1 MAKEEDKSVKEPV
14 KIRFRELKNGNTSI
28 YLDIYVNG
36 VREYEFLNVY
46 LKPEKTRADKL
57 WNKEQLR
64 LANAVKSERI
74 VSIQN
79 GEFGF
84 KDLKRARKLNFITY
98 LEGMAETYESNG
110 QTACG
115 VLMRSAIRRLVDYK
129 GKVVPFSSVTKE
141 YLIGFIDYLNN
152 EKYDFDKKGRKRA
165 DKPRKL
171 SGVYKEALFA
181 RVMVALNKAEREGII
196 LKNPGKSID
205 ASLKPRAEEKSR
217 AFLTLDE
224 VKKISETEYRPQNDI
239 KPAFM
244 FACFTGLRYSDI
256 YKLTW
261 GELTVGPDGTMRL
274 DTKMKKT
281 GKDIFIPLSDNAIAW
296 LPERGDA
303 TDNARIFFKLPDQ
316 VGNADA
322 RLHTLT
328 KKAGIT
334 KHVSFHVARHTFATL
349 TLTYGADL
357 YTVSKLLGHANMRT
371 TQIYA
376 KIVDENKRKAVNL
389 IPSL

>member
-1 MAKEEDKSVKEPV
+1 MAKEDDKTVKEPV

-36 VREYEFLNVY
+36 VREYEFLNIY
-46 LKPEKTRADKL
+46 LRPEKERADRL

-64 LANAVKSERI
+64 LANAVKAERI

-84 KDLKRARKLNFITY
+84 KDIKRARKLNFITY
-98 LEGMAETYESNG
+98 LESMAETYEANG

-115 VLMRSAIRRLVDYK
+115 VLTRSAIRRLVDYK
-129 GKVVPFSSVTKE
+129 GKVVPFSTVTKE

-152 EKYDFDKKGRKRA
+152 ERYDFDKKDNKKEG
-165 DKPRKL
+165 KPRRL

-217 AFLTLDE
+217 AYLTLEE
-224 VKKISETEYRPQNDI
+224 VKKISETEYRPKNDV

-261 GELTVGPDGTMRL
+261 GEMSIGPDGKLRL

-281 GKDIFIPLSDNAIAW
+281 GKDLYLPLSDNAIAW
-296 LPERGDA
+296 LPDRENA
-303 TDNARIFFKLPDQ
+303 PDNARVFYRLPDQ

-322 RLHTLT
+322 RLHTLIRN
-328 KKAGIT
+328 AGI
-334 KHVSFHVARHTFATL
+334 KKPVSFHVARHTFATL

-389 IPSL
+389 IPNL

>member
-1 MAKEEDKSVKEPV
+1 MENEKEPQVKEPV
-14 KIRFRELKNGNTSI
+14 KIRFRKLKNGNTSI
-28 YLDIYVNG
+28 YLDLYLNG
-36 VREYEFLNVY
+36 IREYEFLNIY
-46 LKPEKTRADKL
+46 LRPGTSRADKE

-84 KDLKRARKLNFITY
+84 KDIKRTRRLNFIQY
-98 LEGMAETYESNG
+98 LENMATNYEENG

-115 VLMRSAIRRLVDYK
+115 VLMRSCIRRLVDYK
-129 GKVVPFSSVTKE
+129 GRAIPFSSVNKE

-152 EKYDFDKKGRKRA
+152 ERYDFDKGDKKKDR
-165 DKPRKL
+165 KPRKL

-205 ASLKPRAEEKSR
+205 ANLKPRAEEKTR
-217 AFLTLDE
+217 AYLTLEE
-224 VKKISETEYRPQNDI
+224 VKKIADTDYRPDNDV

-256 YKLTW
+256 FKLTW

-281 GKDIFIPLSDNAIAW
+281 GKDIYIPLSDNAIAW

-303 TDNARIFFKLPDQ
+303 VDKARIFYKLPDQ

-328 KKAGIT
+328 EKAGIK

>member
-1 MAKEEDKSVKEPV
+1 MEKEKDPQVKEPV
-14 KIRFRELKNGNTSI
+14 KIRFKKLKNGNTSI
-28 YLDIYVNG
+28 YLDLYLNG
-36 VREYEFLNVY
+36 VREYEFLNIY
-46 LKPEKTRADKL
+46 LRPEESRADKL

-64 LANAVKSERI
+64 LANAIKAERI

-84 KDLKRARKLNFITY
+84 KDIKRTRKLNFIQY
-98 LEGMAETYESNG
+98 LENMAANYEEND

-115 VLMRSAIRRLVDYK
+115 ILMRSCIRRLVDYK
-129 GKVVPFSSVTKE
+129 GKAIPFSSVTKE
-141 YLIGFIDYLNN
+141 YLIGFIDFLNN
-152 EKYDFDKKGRKRA
+152 EKYDFDKRGRKRA

-205 ASLKPRAEEKSR
+205 ASLKPRAEEKTR
-217 AFLTLDE
+217 AYLTLDE
-224 VKKISETEYRPQNDI
+224 VKKIAETEYRPKNDV

-281 GKDIFIPLSDNAIAW
+281 KKDIFIPLSDNAIAW

-303 TDNARIFFKLPDQ
+303 HDEAHVFYRLPDQ

-322 RLHTLT
+322 RLRTLVN
-328 KKAGIT
+328 KAGIN

-389 IPSL
+389 IPNL

>member
-1 MAKEEDKSVKEPV
+1 MAKEDDKTVKEPV

-36 VREYEFLNVY
+36 VREYEFLNIY
-46 LKPEKTRADKL
+46 LRPEKERADRL

-64 LANAVKSERI
+64 LANAVKAERI

-84 KDLKRARKLNFITY
+84 KDIKRARKLNFITY
-98 LEGMAETYESNG
+98 LESMAETYEANG

-115 VLMRSAIRRLVDYK
+115 VLTRSAIRRLVDYK
-129 GKVVPFSSVTKE
+129 GKVVPFSTVTKE

-152 EKYDFDKKGRKRA
+152 ERYDFDKKDNKKEG
-165 DKPRKL
+165 KPRRL

-217 AFLTLDE
+217 AYLTLEE
-224 VKKISETEYRPQNDI
+224 VKKISETEYRPKNDV
-239 KPAFM
+239 KPAFL

-261 GELTVGPDGTMRL
+261 GEMSIGPDGKLRL

-281 GKDIFIPLSDNAIAW
+281 GKDLYLPLSDNAIAW
-296 LPERGDA
+296 LPDRENA
-303 TDNARIFFKLPDQ
+303 PDNARVFYRLPDQ

-322 RLHTLT
+322 RLHTLIRN
-328 KKAGIT
+328 AGI
-334 KHVSFHVARHTFATL
+334 KKPVSFHVARHTFATL

-389 IPSL
+389 IPNL

>member
-1 MAKEEDKSVKEPV
+1 MENENKAQVKEPV
-14 KIRFRELKNGNTSI
+14 KIRFKELKNGNQSI
-28 YLDIYVNG
+28 YLYIYVNG
-36 VREYEFLNVY
+36 VREYEFLSIY

-57 WNKEQLR
+57 WNKEQIR
-64 LANAVKSERI
+64 LANAVKAERI
-74 VSIQN
+74 TSIQN

-84 KDLKRARKLNFITY
+84 KDLKRTRKLNFIQY
-98 LEGMAETYESNG
+98 LEKMAETYEANG

-129 GKVVPFSSVTKE
+129 GKVIPFSAVTKE

-152 EKYDFDKKGRKRA
+152 EKYDFDKNGRRRA

-181 RVMVALNKAEREGII
+181 RVMVALNKAKREGII

-217 AFLTLDE
+217 AFLTPDE
-224 VKKISETEYRPQNDI
+224 VKIISETEYRPNNDI

-261 GELTVGPDGTMRL
+261 GRTHRRSGWD
-274 DTKMKKT
+274 
-281 GKDIFIPLSDNAIAW
+281 
-296 LPERGDA
+296 DA
-303 TDNARIFFKLPDQ
+303 
-316 VGNADA
+316 
-322 RLHTLT
+322 
-328 KKAGIT
+328 
-334 KHVSFHVARHTFATL
+334 S
-349 TLTYGADL
+349 
-357 YTVSKLLGHANMRT
+357 
-371 TQIYA
+371 
-376 KIVDENKRKAVNL
+376 
-389 IPSL
+389 

>member
-1 MAKEEDKSVKEPV
+1 M
-14 KIRFRELKNGNTSI
+14 
-28 YLDIYVNG
+28 
-36 VREYEFLNVY
+36 
-46 LKPEKTRADKL
+46 

-64 LANAVKSERI
+64 LANAVKAERI
-74 VSIQN
+74 ISIQN

-84 KDLKRARKLNFITY
+84 KDLKRTRKLNFIQY
-98 LEGMAETYESNG
+98 LEKMAETYEANG

-129 GKVVPFSSVTKE
+129 GKVIPFSAVTKE

-152 EKYDFDKKGRKRA
+152 DKYDFDKLGRKRS

-205 ASLKPRAEEKSR
+205 ASIKPRAEEKSR
-217 AFLTLDE
+217 TFLTLDE

-261 GELTVGPDGTMRL
+261 GELTVGPDGTLRL

-303 TDNARIFFKLPDQ
+303 TDNARIFYKLPDQ

-322 RLHTLT
+322 SLHTLT
-328 KKAGIT
+328 KKSGIN

-389 IPSL
+389 IPAL